1 MKHNETEHY
10 ENIDY
15 RQRVTSG
22 ADPASKTYI
31 EYSSIGSGLFF
42 LQCNA
47 KMIGE
52 PDGAALH
59 RKAKMT
65 TTTTRRRR

>member
-42 LQCNA
+42 LQS
-47 KMIGE
+47 KDERE